1 VIPLFAGIKHK
12 PRLSDAIP
20 SGPCEMPDGGK
31 RMRDHHEIASVAFVE
46 GCIGKAQEEL
56 NRGLNC
62 SGLLG
67 LESDDWAELYLQLGK
82 AIAALQRAK
91 TRVLGVRTR
100 RLEDNPSKKGVNS

>member
-1 VIPLFAGIKHK
+1 
-12 PRLSDAIP
+12 
-20 SGPCEMPDGGK
+20 
-31 RMRDHHEIASVAFVE
+31 MRDHYELASVAFVE

-67 LESDDWAELYLQLGK
+67 LENDDWAGLYLQLGK
-82 AIAALQRAK
+82 AITALERAK

-100 RLEDNPSKKGVNS
+100 RLETKPTIEGVK